1 MPETPKQPAP
11 QGARKSS
18 NDALDKDGHVN
29 PEKLAEN
36 QRKLG
41 IGPDHK
47 TPEMK
52 KHHRGTFP

>member
-1 MPETPKQPAP
+1 MAEKAKQPGA
-11 QGARKSS
+11 QGARKSTS
-18 NDALDKDGHVN
+18 DALDKDGNVK

-41 IGPDHK
+41 VGPDHK

-52 KHHRGTFP
+52 KGHRGTFP